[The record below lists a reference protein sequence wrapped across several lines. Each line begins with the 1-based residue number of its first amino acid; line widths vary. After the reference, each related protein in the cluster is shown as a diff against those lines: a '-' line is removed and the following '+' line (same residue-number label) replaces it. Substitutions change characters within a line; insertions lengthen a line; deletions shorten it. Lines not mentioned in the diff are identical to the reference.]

1 MRHALLTTLL
11 GVLSLTGCQH
21 TQSNEPLPAIIEH
34 TTPSMKTEIQQAIET
49 IYGGISPLLPN
60 NVFMTSHQL
69 SLHYGLSSTA
79 IDMPKSQQTQYF
91 LLQKRAIG
99 CVLFHPQSERYVLL
113 QAIPCIAVTE

>member
-11 GVLSLTGCQH
+11 GVSSLTGCQH

-34 TTPSMKTEIQQAIET
+34 TTPSMKAEIQQAIET
-49 IYGGISPLLPN
+49 IYGGISPLIPN
-60 NVFMTSHQL
+60 KVFMTSHQL

-79 IDMPKSQQTQYF
+79 IDTPKSQQAQYF

-113 QAIPCIAVTE
+113 KAIPCIAVPE